1 MIPWSKLSFSNMSS
15 EIPQQVWN
23 QTCALLML
31 HLKKKGRRDKHVF
44 ERGIYWSQSKVSVE
58 VVMKEEKKEGGCQT
72 HPWRWEIPQGGS
84 MMGWAAV
91 PGATADT
98 ILTPP
103 LWGFNHKRQTAR
115 GFTGRKHRLY
125 YTEKHREAFAVL
137 HLKERY
143 ASEAAIH
150 FFPCKNLLSEQP
162 RFVKNQLLV
171 WSNNSHFHFSDPS
184 SVSKM
189 SQE

>member
-1 MIPWSKLSFSNMSS
+1 MKISQHWYREATCLFSNMSG
-15 EIPQQVWN
+15 EIAQQEWN
-23 QTCALLML
+23 QTCVLFM
-31 HLKKKGRRDKHVF
+31 HNLKDKNVF
-44 ERGIYWSQSKVSVE
+44 KRGIYRSQSKVSVVGCDE
-58 VVMKEEKKEGGCQT
+58 GGKKKERGCQT

-91 PGATADT
+91 PGAAADA

-125 YTEKHREAFAVL
+125 YTETHREAFAVL

-150 FFPCKNLLSEQP
+150 FFPLKYLMSGQP
-162 RFVKNQLLV
+162 RFVKNQ
-171 WSNNSHFHFSDPS
+171 
-184 SVSKM
+184 
-189 SQE
+189 